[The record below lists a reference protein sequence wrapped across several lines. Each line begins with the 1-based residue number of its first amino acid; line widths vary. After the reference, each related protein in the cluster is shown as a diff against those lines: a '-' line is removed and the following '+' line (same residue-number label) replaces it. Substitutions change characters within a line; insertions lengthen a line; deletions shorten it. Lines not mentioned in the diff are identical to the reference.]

1 LPKMSIQAVVF
12 DRDGTL
18 FDTRVRNIFGQLC
31 RRYLLKLEQLH
42 INPFPMVEE
51 ILEYLSSMNLD
62 LALISSGTGTTA
74 TFNILQSLG
83 LDLFFKSIVTMDDYG
98 SPIPLIV
105 IMRRIFRRF
114 NEAFKEWQITETL
127 KRLNVLPSQTLVV
140 GDSVLDVVAGKKVGT
155 KTIFVTKGS
164 NKHQK
169 QINELKPDAIIQNI
183 MQLPITI
190 EKILTSR

>member
-1 LPKMSIQAVVF
+1 MSIQAVLF

-18 FDTRVRNIFGQLC
+18 FDTRVRNIFAQLY

-42 INPFPMVEE
+42 LNPFPMVEE
-51 ILEYLSSMNLD
+51 IVEYLSSLNLD

-83 LDLFFKSIVTMDDYG
+83 VEKFFKSIVTMDDYG
-98 SPIPLIV
+98 FPIPVIV
-105 IMRRIFRRF
+105 IMRKIFRSF

-127 KRLNVLPSQTLVV
+127 KRLNIMPSQALVV
-140 GDSVLDVVAGKKVGT
+140 GDSMLDVVAGKKVGT
-155 KTIFVTKGS
+155 KTVFVTKGS

-169 QINELKPDAIIQNI
+169 QIDELNPDAIIQNI
-183 MQLPITI
+183 MQLPVTVK
-190 EKILTSR
+190 KILTSR